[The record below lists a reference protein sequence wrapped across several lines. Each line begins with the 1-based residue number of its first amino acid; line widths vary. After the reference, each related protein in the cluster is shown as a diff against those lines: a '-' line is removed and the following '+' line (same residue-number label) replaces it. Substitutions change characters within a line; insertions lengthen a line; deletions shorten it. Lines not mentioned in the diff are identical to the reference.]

1 MPEARFDVSLN
12 LKLSLTP
19 SEFSQFVQALLMVVL
34 PDTLPEGAFTF
45 APHPQP
51 AQGTATA

>member
-51 AQGTATA
+51 AQGIATA